1 MCTTVI
7 GSYGKEKR
15 VGHNGHHAAKTM
27 IDVPTI
33 TGGMFRSAR
42 QSVQF
47 NFKSYQGLVTQIL
60 IKPLSSLA
68 HPLRV
73 QYPISNLLF
82 GLSGRIVMGCVGGL
96 VTKVTPRAM
105 HSSYDNIITLKISR
119 HKLLFFTHLP

>member
-1 MCTTVI
+1 
-7 GSYGKEKR
+7 
-15 VGHNGHHAAKTM
+15 M

-68 HPLRV
+68 LAHPLRV
-73 QYPISNLLF
+73 QYPISKL
-82 GLSGRIVMGCVGGL
+82 
-96 VTKVTPRAM
+96 
-105 HSSYDNIITLKISR
+105 HSLALAAEPLWVVLCWGPSY
-119 HKLLFFTHLP
+119 

>member
-7 GSYGKEKR
+7 ESCGKER
-15 VGHNGHHAAKTM
+15 EWGHNSHDAAKTM

-68 HPLRV
+68 HPLCV
-73 QYPISNLLF
+73 QYPISKLHSFALAAEP
-82 GLSGRIVMGCVGGL
+82 LWVVLCCVGSL
-96 VTKVTPRAM
+96 VIKVTPRAM
-105 HSSYDNIITLKISR
+105 HSSYDNIT
-119 HKLLFFTHLP
+119 T